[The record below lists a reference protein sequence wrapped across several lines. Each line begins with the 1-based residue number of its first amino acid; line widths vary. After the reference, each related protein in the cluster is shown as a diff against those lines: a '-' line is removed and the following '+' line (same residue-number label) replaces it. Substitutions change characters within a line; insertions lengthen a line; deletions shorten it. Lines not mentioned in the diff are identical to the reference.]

1 VLFVLTGPSGCG
13 KSTILTHLLKDLRN
27 LQFSV
32 SHTTRERRVSEAEGR
47 EYYFIKPAEFQKMVR
62 RNMFVEWAEVHGN
75 FYGTSKKEI
84 EAKTKKGD
92 VVLDIDVQGARTL
105 RKNGL
110 DAVFIF
116 ILPPRA
122 SDLRRRLID
131 RGEDTRATIRRR
143 LENARKEIRDAPLA
157 DYVIIN
163 DRLNRAIL
171 ELEAIVLASRCRA
184 EAQKRKIRTVLGSF
198 GPVKTKR

>member
-13 KSTILTHLLKDLRN
+13 KSTILTHLLKDLGH

-32 SHTTRERRVSEAEGR
+32 SHTTRAPRVSEADGR
-47 EYYFIKPAEFQKMVR
+47 EYYFISPAEFKRMVR
-62 RNMFVEWAEVHGN
+62 RNMFLEWAEVHGN

-92 VVLDIDVQGARTL
+92 VVLDIDVQGARSL
-105 RKNGL
+105 RKSRMA
-110 DAVFIF
+110 AVYIF

-122 SDLRRRLID
+122 ADLRKRLID
-131 RGEDTRATIRRR
+131 RGEDSPATIRCR
-143 LENARKEIRDAPLA
+143 LANARKEIRDAPSF

-171 ELEAIVLASRCRA
+171 ELEAIVLGSRCRA
-184 EAQKRKIRTVLGSF
+184 DIQKRRIQAVLRSF
-198 GPVKTKR
+198 EPAKR